1 MNQAFICDAVRT
13 PFGRFGG
20 ALATMRADDLA
31 ALPLKALLARNPG
44 LDPSRIDDVIFG
56 CANQAGEDNRNVARM
71 ALLLAGLPESVP
83 GSTINRLCGSKT
95 SPMSL
100 PSPVPIRTRSPYA
113 VSCAPPRRKR
123 RGVSPMS

>member
-20 ALATMRADDLA
+20 ARRRCALTTA

-56 CANQAGEDNRNVARM
+56 CANG
-71 ALLLAGLPESVP
+71 P
-83 GSTINRLCGSKT
+83 GR
-95 SPMSL
+95 
-100 PSPVPIRTRSPYA
+100 
-113 VSCAPPRRKR
+113 
-123 RGVSPMS
+123 

>member
-44 LDPSRIDDVIFG
+44 LDPSRIDDVIF
-56 CANQAGEDNRNVARM
+56 AAPTR
-71 ALLLAGLPESVP
+71 P
-83 GSTINRLCGSKT
+83 GKTTATWRGWRCCWPACRRACPGAPST
-95 SPMSL
+95 
-100 PSPVPIRTRSPYA
+100 PVRFQP
-113 VSCAPPRRKR
+113 
-123 RGVSPMS
+123 

>member
-56 CANQAGEDNRNVARM
+56 CANQAGEDNRNVANG
-71 ALLLAGLPESVP
+71 AAAGRPAGERAREHHQP
-83 GSTINRLCGSKT
+83 
-95 SPMSL
+95 
-100 PSPVPIRTRSPYA
+100 PVRFQP
-113 VSCAPPRRKR
+113 
-123 RGVSPMS
+123 

>member
-56 CANQAGEDNRNVARM
+56 CANQAGGERAREHHQ
-71 ALLLAGLPESVP
+71 P
-83 GSTINRLCGSKT
+83 
-95 SPMSL
+95 
-100 PSPVPIRTRSPYA
+100 PVRFQP
-113 VSCAPPRRKR
+113 
-123 RGVSPMS
+123 

>member
-56 CANQAGEDNRNVARM
+56 CANQGRGRQPQRGADGAAAGRPAGERAREHHQ
-71 ALLLAGLPESVP
+71 P
-83 GSTINRLCGSKT
+83 
-95 SPMSL
+95 
-100 PSPVPIRTRSPYA
+100 PVRFQP
-113 VSCAPPRRKR
+113 
-123 RGVSPMS
+123 

>member
-56 CANQAGEDNRNVARM
+56 CANQACPGAPSTACAVP
-71 ALLLAGLPESVP
+71 AL
-83 GSTINRLCGSKT
+83 
-95 SPMSL
+95 M
-100 PSPVPIRTRSPYA
+100 RSA
-113 VSCAPPRRKR
+113 LR
-123 RGVSPMS
+123 RGRLKAGRRS